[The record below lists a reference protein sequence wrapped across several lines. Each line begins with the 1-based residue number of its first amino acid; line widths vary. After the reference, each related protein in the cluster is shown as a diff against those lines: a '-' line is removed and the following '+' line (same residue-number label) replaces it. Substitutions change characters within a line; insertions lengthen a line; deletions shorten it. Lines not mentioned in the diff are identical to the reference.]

1 MLQGTDHSDASCVF
15 YVEVVTFIRFEQSK
29 ICVLTVTT
37 LGIAMLTL
45 HHDMMFS
52 VCCM

>member
-1 MLQGTDHSDASCVF
+1 MLQDMDHIEASCVF
-15 YVEVVTFIRFEQSK
+15 YVEVGTLNRLKQST

-45 HHDMMFS
+45 DHDLMFS
-52 VCCM
+52 VCMM